1 MIITMY
7 YALITTTAANTY
19 THLHY
24 IVKVFNWSTE
34 KEGRSSQS
42 QK

>member
-1 MIITMY
+1 M
-7 YALITTTAANTY
+7 LLLQQQQQQQNTY

-34 KEGRSSQS
+34 EEGRSSQP